1 MRDCRTF
8 LDIPPMVHWEDGS
21 TCINPDFE
29 MVRKFHLA
37 AKAKDPAFPERGLV
51 PEVTIAPD
59 EEVDF
64 QLTVEREEN
73 GMGHL
78 LINELL
84 MLTDPAG
91 AGSLKVDIKSI
102 QADRTYTNSSV
113 FNWTVFGNSHLNT
126 CLPCPILLF
135 PNQTVIIKVKNFES
149 VPVTVSI
156 TARGKRFMPYHNMG
170 LVRDM
175 ERCWSQNPTIPM
187 WLGLDNLQ
195 TEIPAGGRAQGQVTV
210 PGGGYFELKYIRG
223 KVQPVGSVDFKDIL
237 VNVTEG
243 RIGRRLMN
251 EPIPLNLYATEDRNV
266 PGFPGG
272 VFRSA
277 SASHCPAPPMI
288 FRGNTRIIHDFQN
301 LSTLDDAFVELT
313 YVGCF
318 HYASKCPPGALLEE
332 VRRGVGVFSSP
343 MIDGGWGA
351 YEDGSYDGGIWDP
364 NYDCGPPAMP
374 GPPAQLPGAPP
385 LPEPPV
391 IVSMHRPGK
400 AYFGPG
406 SSGALPYH
414 MSWGVDQYGKTHL
427 VVRDT
432 NTGQFVRFATGQELS
447 PFKSWQDQINQRNL
461 SGLGGLGR
469 PPQGEWE
476 KI

>member
-1 MRDCRTF
+1 
-8 LDIPPMVHWEDGS
+8 
-21 TCINPDFE
+21 
-29 MVRKFHLA
+29 
-37 AKAKDPAFPERGLV
+37 
-51 PEVTIAPD
+51 
-59 EEVDF
+59 
-64 QLTVEREEN
+64 
-73 GMGHL
+73 
-78 LINELL
+78 
-84 MLTDPAG
+84 
-91 AGSLKVDIKSI
+91 
-102 QADRTYTNSSV
+102 
-113 FNWTVFGNSHLNT
+113 
-126 CLPCPILLF
+126 
-135 PNQTVIIKVKNFES
+135 
-149 VPVTVSI
+149 
-156 TARGKRFMPYHNMG
+156 
-170 LVRDM
+170 
-175 ERCWSQNPTIPM
+175 
-187 WLGLDNLQ
+187 
-195 TEIPAGGRAQGQVTV
+195 
-210 PGGGYFELKYIRG
+210 
-223 KVQPVGSVDFKDIL
+223 
-237 VNVTEG
+237 
-243 RIGRRLMN
+243 MN

-351 YEDGSYDGGIWDP
+351 YEDGS
-364 NYDCGPPAMP
+364 
-374 GPPAQLPGAPP
+374 
-385 LPEPPV
+385 V